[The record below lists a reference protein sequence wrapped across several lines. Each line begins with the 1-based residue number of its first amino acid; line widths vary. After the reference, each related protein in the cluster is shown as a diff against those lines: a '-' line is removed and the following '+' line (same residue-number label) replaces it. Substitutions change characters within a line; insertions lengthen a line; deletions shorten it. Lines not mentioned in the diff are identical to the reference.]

1 MREEQIEVVEAEIVT
16 VAEDSGEDDGTEC
29 QSNEHGELQGE
40 VTVGKIETD
49 IVGLGRP
56 LAGEAVTDGTGT
68 EIGIDM
74 IVIGTGTKAKPTQAN
89 AKITKPS
96 QLAKSVNQSQSNHP
110 PTKSVNESISISHEY
125 GPPTRTEYRLI
136 VENLSSRVSWQ
147 LYLERHLYSMSR
159 VIRTEYNVEVGQQ
172 EWWEV
177 DAQLAPRAQS
187 KPNWDPRDCSKF
199 KTFPLD
205 DLNQPGLVDR

>member
-1 MREEQIEVVEAEIVT
+1 
-16 VAEDSGEDDGTEC
+16 
-29 QSNEHGELQGE
+29 
-40 VTVGKIETD
+40 
-49 IVGLGRP
+49 
-56 LAGEAVTDGTGT
+56 
-68 EIGIDM
+68 
-74 IVIGTGTKAKPTQAN
+74 
-89 AKITKPS
+89 
-96 QLAKSVNQSQSNHP
+96 
-110 PTKSVNESISISHEY
+110 
-125 GPPTRTEYRLI
+125 
-136 VENLSSRVSWQ
+136 
-147 LYLERHLYSMSR
+147 MSR